1 MRFTAPAAAADVGG
15 RFLVFA
21 YAATMA
27 LSAMLLFSVQ
37 PMVAKMLL
45 PVLGG
50 APATWA
56 VSLCFFQALLLLGYA
71 YAHFLG
77 SRLSTRWSLL
87 THAGLSLA
95 AFATLPI
102 GLPAGLAPPEGNP
115 YLWLLAMLA
124 AVSGLPFFTLSAN
137 APLLQLWFGRTGHRD
152 STDPYFL
159 YAASNV
165 GSLLALLA
173 YPVLIEPLLP
183 LSLQSRVWSATFL
196 LLIGAI
202 GACGLIAL
210 ARESACPALPDGS
223 DAKPRARLAWG
234 TRLAVIS
241 LAFVPS
247 GLLVAYT
254 TYLTTDLASAPLLWV
269 LPLALYLATFVAT
282 FRKRPL
288 FNQRLLL
295 ALQPLTVAGALAAW
309 EWKGEY
315 SWAASALLGLLAFL
329 LTSLIC
335 HAQLYRRRP
344 ATRQL
349 TDFYLSISLGGV
361 LGGSF
366 AALLAPLLFTST
378 LEFPLLLGLGMLARP
393 QLWCTLAS
401 RRGRLRLGLA
411 LAAALG
417 IVGVVN
423 LLLAND
429 ILLKGHSELRLQIVC
444 GLGLAVVAASRWPQV
459 ATAALAAMI
468 VASATL
474 PSASAPIYATR
485 SFFGT
490 HRVVDS
496 AGGGWR
502 LLMHGTTVHGIQQ
515 NRSGVAL
522 VSRMTPLA
530 YYHPSGPLAQG
541 LQLARAARAARAAAQ
556 PAQPGEVASE
566 APMRVGIIGL
576 GTGAMACYAAPGDR
590 WRFYEID
597 PAVVHIASTPS
608 LFRYLSRCLPEAE
621 IVLGDAR
628 LTLARES
635 DGVFDYL
642 LIDAFS
648 SDAIPIHLL
657 TVEALRLYLSK
668 LSEHGI
674 LALHVSNQNL
684 DLPPVLE
691 ANLSTLAAASGIYVE
706 GQRGSGALAS
716 QVVLIAR
723 HAELL
728 APALA
733 WHQARR
739 LDQPSLRPWTD
750 DHSDI
755 IAAVWRRYKAKLAAA
770 LAQP

>member
-1 MRFTAPAAAADVGG
+1 MRFTAQATAADVAG
-15 RFLVFA
+15 RYTVFA
-21 YAATMA
+21 YATTLA

-71 YAHFLG
+71 YAHLLG

-87 THAGLSLA
+87 THACLCVT

-102 GLPAGLAPPEGNP
+102 GLPADPAPPEGNP

-124 AVSGLPFFTLSAN
+124 AVSGLPFFALSAN
-137 APLLQLWFGRTGHRD
+137 APLLKLWFGRTGHRD

-159 YAASNV
+159 YAASNA

-173 YPVLIEPLLP
+173 YPVLIEPLLA
-183 LSLQSRVWSATFL
+183 LSWQSRVWSATFL
-196 LLIGAI
+196 LLIVAI
-202 GACGLIAL
+202 GGCGLIAL
-210 ARESACPALPDGS
+210 ARAGACPALPGHS
-223 DAKPRARLAWG
+223 SGEPQARLAWG
-234 TRLAVIS
+234 ARSAVIS

-269 LPLALYLATFVAT
+269 LPLALYLATFIAT

-288 FNQRLLL
+288 CKQRLLL
-295 ALQPLTVAGALAAW
+295 ALQPLAVAGALAAW
-309 EWKGEY
+309 EWKGDY
-315 SWAASALLGLLAFL
+315 SWAASALLGLLGFL

-344 ATRQL
+344 ATGQL
-349 TDFYLSISLGGV
+349 TEFYLSISLGGV
-361 LGGSF
+361 LGGGF
-366 AALLAPLLFTST
+366 AALLAPLLFSNT

-393 QLWCTLAS
+393 QLWCTLQS
-401 RRGRLRLGLA
+401 RRGHLRLGLG
-411 LAAALG
+411 LAAA
-417 IVGVVN
+417 VGVVFLIN

-429 ILLKGHSELRLQIVC
+429 ILLKAHSDLRLQIVC
-444 GLGLAVVAASRWPQV
+444 GLGLAAVAAGRRLLL
-459 ATAALAAMI
+459 ATSALAAMI
-468 VASATL
+468 LASSTL
-474 PSASAPIYATR
+474 PSASAPVYATR

-541 LQLARAARAARAAAQ
+541 LQLARAAAREPARAAA
-556 PAQPGEVASE
+556 GEATGE
-566 APMRVGIIGL
+566 ARLRVGIVGL
-576 GTGAMACYAAPGDR
+576 GTGAMACYAAPGDH

-608 LFRYLSRCLPEAE
+608 LFRYLSRCWPEAE

-635 DGVFDYL
+635 AGAFDYL

-648 SDAIPIHLL
+648 SDAIPIHLI

-668 LSEHGI
+668 LSERGI

-691 ANLSTLAAASGIYVE
+691 ANLSVLADASGIYVE

-739 LDQPSLRPWTD
+739 LDQPSVRPWTD

-770 LAQP
+770 LGQP